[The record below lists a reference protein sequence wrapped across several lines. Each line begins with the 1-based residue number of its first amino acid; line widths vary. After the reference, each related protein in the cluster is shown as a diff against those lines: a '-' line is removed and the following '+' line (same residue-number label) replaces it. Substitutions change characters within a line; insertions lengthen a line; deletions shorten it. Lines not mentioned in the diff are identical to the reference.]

1 MEAQDEGVKKLVFFA
16 GILFFKAALSIAGA
30 AETPAPSAE
39 ERYGPYPA
47 NYKEIVMKWLDQQL
61 IDPSSARIEW
71 LDEPKLAD
79 AGKDGEHLY
88 GYLVHFT
95 VNARNRFGGYTG
107 RQTHGALIRNGDVI
121 KGFGF
126 GY

>member
-1 MEAQDEGVKKLVFFA
+1 VKKLVFFA
-16 GILFFKAALSIAGA
+16 GILFFRVALSISGA
-30 AETPAPSAE
+30 AETPAPSPDD
-39 ERYGPYPA
+39 RYGPYPT
-47 NYKEIVMKWLDQQL
+47 NYKEIVMKWLNQQL

-71 LDEPKLAD
+71 LDEPKQVD
-79 AGKDGEHLY
+79 AGKGEEHLY
-88 GYLVHFT
+88 GYLVHFR

-107 RQTHGALIRNGDVI
+107 KQSHAALIRNSDVI